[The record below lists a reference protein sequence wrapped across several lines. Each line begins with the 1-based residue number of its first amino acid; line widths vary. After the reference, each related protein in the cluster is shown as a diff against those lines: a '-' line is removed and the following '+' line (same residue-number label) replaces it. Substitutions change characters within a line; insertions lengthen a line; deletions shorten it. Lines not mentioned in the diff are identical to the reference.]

1 VLEVV
6 EDYDGDTYRAVYTVR
21 FAGAVYALHA
31 FQKKSRHG
39 IATPAHEM
47 DLIRTRLKQA
57 ELLHERK
64 KKGMTMS
71 DFDEIEYE
79 ESSGNVFADLGLPDA
94 DELLL
99 KAGLARQI
107 TVILQERGLT
117 QAEAARVLGTQQPK
131 VSQLVRGALGG
142 FSLERLIRYLNA
154 LGRDVEI
161 VVHEQPRSHGS
172 TSVTIAA

>member
-1 VLEVV
+1 MIGPEQ
-6 EDYDGDTYRAVYTVR
+6 T
-21 FAGAVYALHA
+21 
-31 FQKKSRHG
+31 
-39 IATPAHEM
+39 
-47 DLIRTRLKQA
+47 
-57 ELLHERK
+57 
-64 KKGMTMS
+64 
-71 DFDEIEYE
+71 EYE

-107 TVILQERGLT
+107 TRILEARGLT
-117 QAEAARVLGTQQPK
+117 PGEAARILGTQQPK

-161 VVHEQPRSHGS
+161 VVHEQPRSQGS
-172 TSVTIAA
+172 ATVTIAA

>member
-1 VLEVV
+1 MIPH
-6 EDYDGDTYRAVYTVR
+6 DND
-21 FAGAVYALHA
+21 
-31 FQKKSRHG
+31 
-39 IATPAHEM
+39 
-47 DLIRTRLKQA
+47 
-57 ELLHERK
+57 
-64 KKGMTMS
+64 
-71 DFDEIEYE
+71 IEFE

-99 KAGLARQI
+99 KAELARQI
-107 TVILQERGLT
+107 SVIIHDRKLS

-161 VVHEQPRSHGS
+161 VVHERSVPHGNVR
-172 TSVTIAA
+172 VTVAA

>member
-1 VLEVV
+1 MSYVN
-6 EDYDGDTYRAVYTVR
+6 D
-21 FAGAVYALHA
+21 
-31 FQKKSRHG
+31 
-39 IATPAHEM
+39 IAW
-47 DLIRTRLKQA
+47 
-57 ELLHERK
+57 
-64 KKGMTMS
+64 
-71 DFDEIEYE
+71 E

-107 TVILQERGLT
+107 SLILEERGLT
-117 QAEAARVLGTQQPK
+117 QAEAARMLGTQQPK

-161 VVHEQPRSHGS
+161 VVHEQPRSQGS
-172 TSVTIAA
+172 ATVTITA

>member
-1 VLEVV
+1 
-6 EDYDGDTYRAVYTVR
+6 
-21 FAGAVYALHA
+21 
-31 FQKKSRHG
+31 
-39 IATPAHEM
+39 
-47 DLIRTRLKQA
+47 
-57 ELLHERK
+57 
-64 KKGMTMS
+64 MS

-107 TVILQERGLT
+107 TATLEARGLT
-117 QAEAARVLGTQQPK
+117 QAEAARILGTQQPR

-161 VVHEQPRSHGS
+161 VVHEQPRPRGS
-172 TSVTIAA
+172 ASVTIAA